1 MAIRPAG
8 VMVVAIAA
16 LAIGLSAPAK
26 AEPDLATRRDQVDQ
40 SIEQLRQELS
50 ETSQQLVA
58 AAVAMRKAEAQ
69 LPGAR
74 AAAETAR
81 SGLATAQAKERQATA
96 NLAVAEAAERRAER
110 ELVVVNER
118 ISTRRKNVGRIA
130 NQIYREGGLSQ
141 MAMILEADSP
151 EDFASGMAAVE
162 SIAET
167 ENSLLRELA
176 EDRAELAKGEERLA
190 VVRDLAAQARA
201 EAATRLAGTQAVER
215 RARAAERRVSR
226 LVRDR
231 RMAYATLAREKAG
244 EQRRIALLERERST
258 ISAELAARAAA
269 ARAQAAAS
277 SDGESGVNTVG
288 LSRPVD
294 GPVTSPYGMRLHPI
308 TGIYKLHDGTD
319 FGGSC
324 GTPIHAAA
332 AGRVIWAKYRTGYGY
347 QIAVDH
353 GIASGVNL
361 VTSYSHLPAGGFAV
375 SVGARVDRGQVVG
388 YIGASGYATGCH
400 LHFMTYEDGAT
411 VDLMRWL

>member
-8 VMVVAIAA
+8 VMVVAVAA

-50 ETSQQLVA
+50 DTSQQLVA
-58 AAVAMRKAEAQ
+58 AAVAVRTVEAQ

-74 AAAETAR
+74 AAADTAR
-81 SGLATAQAKERQATA
+81 RGLATAQAKKRQATA
-96 NLAVAEAAERRAER
+96 HLAVAEAAERRAER
-110 ELVVVNER
+110 ELVAVNER
-118 ISTRRKNVGRIA
+118 IATRRENVGRIA
-130 NQIYREGGLSQ
+130 NQVYREGGLSQ
-141 MAMILEADSP
+141 LAMILEAESP
-151 EDFASGMAAVE
+151 ADFAAGMATVE
-162 SIAET
+162 SIAES

-176 EDRAELAKGEERLA
+176 DDRAELARGMERLA

-201 EAATRLAGTQAVER
+201 DAATQLARTQAVER

-231 RMAYATLAREKAG
+231 QTAYSTLAREKAG
-244 EQRRIALLERERST
+244 EQRRIALLERERSA

-269 ARAQAAAS
+269 ARAQAAS
-277 SDGESGVNTVG
+277 SGSGG
-288 LSRPVD
+288 SGGAIRELSRPVS
-294 GPVTSPYGMRLHPI
+294 GPITSPYGMRLHPI

-353 GIASGVNL
+353 GVARGINL
-361 VTSYSHLPAGGFAV
+361 VTSYSHLPAGGYAV

-400 LHFMTYEDGAT
+400 LHFMTYEDGTT
-411 VDLMRWL
+411 VDPMRWL